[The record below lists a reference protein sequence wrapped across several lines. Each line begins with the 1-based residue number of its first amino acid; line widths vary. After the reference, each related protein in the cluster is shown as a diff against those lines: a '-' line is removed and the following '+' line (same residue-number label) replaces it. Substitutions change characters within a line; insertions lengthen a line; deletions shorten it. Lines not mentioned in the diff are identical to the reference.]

1 VTFHIQL
8 AGKSFRVDIVPAT
21 TPQGPPAISVAQGD
35 ANATPVP
42 INVLEIQPGLL
53 SLLFTP
59 PAAATSGQAEGRQSS
74 PAPTSGP
81 AESRQSSPATR
92 HESLEARL
100 DLSPTSS
107 AVVIRGHRYE
117 FSLEDPRSLRSRR
130 AGAGAADGPRTLHS
144 PMPGRVIRILLP
156 QGSEVAAQQGVLVV
170 EAMKMQNE
178 LKSPKAG
185 VVTKMLVSEGD
196 TVAAGQPLATIT

>member
-1 VTFHIQL
+1 MTVHIQL

-21 TPQGPPAISVAQGD
+21 TPQAPPAISVAQGD
-35 ANATPVP
+35 AEPEPVS

-59 PAAATSGQAEGRQSS
+59 PAAATSG
-74 PAPTSGP
+74 PA
-81 AESRQSSPATR
+81 ASRQSGPVNR
-92 HESLEARL
+92 QESTEARL

-107 AVVIRGHRYE
+107 AVVIGGHRYE
-117 FSLEDPRSLRSRR
+117 FSVEDPRSLRSRR
-130 AGAGAADGPRTLHS
+130 AGAGAADGPRTLYS

-156 QGSEVAAQQGVLVV
+156 QGSAVAAQQGVLVV

>member
-1 VTFHIQL
+1 MTFHIQL

-35 ANATPVP
+35 AEPKPVS
-42 INVLEIQPGLL
+42 INLLEIQPGLL

-59 PAAATSGQAEGRQSS
+59 QGAATPSPAA
-74 PAPTSGP
+74 
-81 AESRQSSPATR
+81 SRQSGPIDR
-92 HESLEARL
+92 QESTEARL
-100 DLSPTSS
+100 DLSPTSA
-107 AVVIRGHRYE
+107 AVILRGHRYE
-117 FSLEDPRSLRSRR
+117 FSVEDPRSLRSRR

>member
-1 VTFHIQL
+1 MTFHIQL

-35 ANATPVP
+35 AEPKPVS

-59 PAAATSGQAEGRQSS
+59 QGAAAA
-74 PAPTSGP
+74 
-81 AESRQSSPATR
+81 SRQSGPVDR
-92 HESLEARL
+92 QESTEARL
-100 DLSPTSS
+100 DLSPTSA
-107 AVVIRGHRYE
+107 AVILRGHRYE
-117 FSLEDPRSLRSRR
+117 FSVEDPRSLRSRR

-156 QGSEVAAQQGVLVV
+156 QGSAVAAQQGVLVV